1 MADSELLA
9 IVWGETSTLAPKDGA
24 DETMAR
30 LDAVVAKLAAA
41 AKKRGLTGK
50 MRSMAAPRV
59 NTPQAA
65 SYQKM
70 TAVVDR
76 VEADNWPGSP
86 LPAKAALWEVT
97 VTGAPRVDKTLPKAV
112 SWILDQGVSNGGDFV
127 VGDASDGR
135 VYRLFESDQPS
146 AESELPFVS
155 AVTLTGLP
163 PVERS
168 YSKIAWSIG
177 VLAAVIFLAGGS
189 LSVWSGRSM
198 SGARS
203 ILVTNNPATQYAL
216 LARVTT
222 TCAAD
227 LQAFAGGKQ
236 SALCSKVLNS
246 GKLPDIDKTTKQ
258 FAWPNPGNAVAILD
272 SAKACPNDPAGDGC
286 NTIWRAAVALD
297 QDQTWKASVFGFLH
311 TVSAFLTGTDPA
323 AGSTSILFPF
333 LMLVT
338 GIGGLVVALGL
349 GTKQRVTGVWIDTRN
364 RVSLARAQVTLW
376 TVVALAGYAAFALFN
391 IGFAGIVSAAG
402 DIAKFAAFP
411 TIPASVAAALGIAA
425 VSPMISSLILPT
437 KDAGGKDVDFSIAGS
452 DGDLRRRGATFFGAE
467 SDGLDRRPSP
477 TLASI
482 ADIFMGEEN
491 ANSDTVDVS
500 RLQNVVITV
509 TLVLGFFSL
518 LIEMMSRITTET
530 MLGAKGAIFTSLPEL
545 GVAFTSLLFVS
556 HATYLVSKTQD
567 AKKPS
572 PADTSEKK

>member
-9 IVWGETSTLAPKDGA
+9 IVWGETSALAPKDGA

-30 LDAVVAKLAAA
+30 LDAVVAKLAAL
-41 AKKRGLTGK
+41 AKKRGTAGK
-50 MRSMAAPRV
+50 MRSMTGPRV

-65 SYQKM
+65 NYQKM
-70 TAVVDR
+70 TLVVDK

-86 LPAKAALWEVT
+86 LAAKAALWEVT

-135 VYRLFESDQPS
+135 VYRLFESDQAS

-168 YSKIAWSIG
+168 YSKIAWCIG
-177 VLAAVIFLAGGS
+177 ILAAVVFLAGGS

-216 LARVTT
+216 LAGVTT
-222 TCAAD
+222 TCASD
-227 LQAFAGGKQ
+227 LQAFPGGKQ
-236 SALCSKVLNS
+236 STLCSKVLNN
-246 GKLPDIDKTTKQ
+246 GKLPDTDRTTKQ
-258 FAWPNPGNAVAILD
+258 FQWSDASKAATVLD
-272 SAKACPNDPAGDGC
+272 DAKACPGAPAGDGC

-297 QDQTWKASVFGFLH
+297 QDQTWKASIFGFLH

-323 AGSTSILFPF
+323 AGSTSSLFPF

-437 KDAGGKDVDFSIAGS
+437 KDAGGDFSITGS
-452 DGDLRRRGATFFGAE
+452 DGDLRRRGTTFFGVD

-477 TLASI
+477 ALASI
-482 ADIFMGEEN
+482 ADIFMGEEK
-491 ANSDTVDVS
+491 ANNDTVDVS

-518 LIEMMSRITTET
+518 LVEMMSRITTET
-530 MLGAKGAIFTSLPEL
+530 MLGAKGAVFTSLPEL
-545 GVAFTSLLFVS
+545 GVTFTSLLFVS

-567 AKKPS
+567 AKKS
-572 PADTSEKK
+572 NPAGAADGK